1 MMKSKRIVTYLIIYI
16 GVLFTFVVFVIYP
29 YHMSLA
35 DADSEIEITKGRIEE
50 QRLLFPIFED
60 LLKKARYKK
69 PGGLT
74 LPKKKKLARGE
85 IDRGSSILQEIAQR
99 SHLIISGI
107 MPDVDSLIGG
117 SEYLKM
123 TIVMK
128 GELFDLRNFLVL
140 LGEVSYLEHIE
151 QIQIRPVQE
160 TKEIRL
166 KVWMAREA

>member
-16 GVLFTFVVFVIYP
+16 GVLLTIIVFVIYP

-50 QRLLFPIFED
+50 QRLLFPVFKD
-60 LLKKARYKK
+60 LLKKVRLKES
-69 PGGLT
+69 GGLP
-74 LPKKKKLARGE
+74 LPKKKKLARDE
-85 IDRGSSILQEIAQR
+85 TDRISSILQEIAQR

-151 QIQIRPVQE
+151 QIQIRAAQDS
-160 TKEIRL
+160 KEIRL
-166 KVWMAREA
+166 KVWMARE

>member
-16 GVLFTFVVFVIYP
+16 GVLLTIIVFVIYP

-35 DADSEIEITKGRIEE
+35 DVDSEIEITKGRIEE
-50 QRLLFPIFED
+50 QRLLFPVFKD
-60 LLKKARYKK
+60 LLKKVRLKES
-69 PGGLT
+69 GGLP
-74 LPKKKKLARGE
+74 LPKKKKLARDE
-85 IDRGSSILQEIAQR
+85 TDRILSILQEIAQR

-151 QIQIRPVQE
+151 QIQIRAAQD
-160 TKEIRL
+160 
-166 KVWMAREA
+166 